1 MIPLCIIGYG
11 ITGMLLLMAAEQ
23 QNIPPEHICVIDPY
37 FDGGDLQRIW
47 PHVKSNTPWSK
58 VVAALQLLNPTWKC
72 PPAFSSIQPHET
84 TPVSFLVKCIR
95 QSISSYFQKC
105 KKLQDTA
112 CSIEKNTSGWTITCS
127 KEKINAHLLCV
138 TTGMK
143 AKEFSCDIPQIP
155 LSVALN
161 KGTLQTYLT
170 PSDSVVVFGTSHS
183 GTLVLSNLE
192 ECHIQTTALYKHA
205 QPFYFDRDGHYDGIK
220 EDSAIIADAIL
231 QDKYKYITLLSLQD
245 IPRLIKTIRS
255 ATWCISAIGFQPNH
269 HLATNLED
277 STLWK
282 LGAAF
287 PPTAPDGI
295 HKDVSV
301 LIFAQQVQK
310 VFPELLEKYRGLDFH
325 TSL

>member
-11 ITGMLLLMAAEQ
+11 ITGMLFLIAAEQ
-23 QNIPPEHICVIDPY
+23 QNIPPEHICIIDPY

-47 PHVKSNTPWSK
+47 THVKSNTPWSK
-58 VVAALQLLNPTWKC
+58 LVSAIQLLHPTWKC
-72 PPAFSSIQPHET
+72 PRSFSTIQLHET
-84 TPVSFLVKCIR
+84 TPVSYLVQCIR
-95 QSISSYFQKC
+95 QTIDSYFQKC
-105 KKLQDTA
+105 KKLQDFA
-112 CSIEKNTSGWTITCS
+112 HSIEKTPMGWSITCS
-127 KEKINAHLLCV
+127 REKIQSHLLCV
-138 TTGMK
+138 ATGMK
-143 AKEFSCDIPQIP
+143 VKDFSCDIPQIP

-161 KGTLQTYLT
+161 KHSLQTYVN

-192 ECHIQTTALYKHA
+192 QCHVQTTALYKHS

-220 EDSAIIADAIL
+220 EDSAVIADNIL
-231 QDKYKYITLLSLQD
+231 QENYQYVKLLSLQD
-245 IPRLIKTIRS
+245 IPRLIKVIRS
-255 ATWCISAIGFQPNH
+255 ATWCISATGFQPNQ
-269 HLATNLED
+269 HLAKDFED

-295 HKDVSV
+295 HKDISV
-301 LIFAQQVQK
+301 LVFAQQVHK
-310 VFPELLEKYRGLDFH
+310 VFPEILEKYRGLEFH